1 MKSEHSLYIPE
12 IIPAIKKPATEEM
25 RSPYWKLPKN
35 WKEMMESVAWAAGTR
50 LTLETNAPE
59 TVAIEVTEKED
70 RSGIIVHLLNYN
82 NERDS
87 VLKNIRVSLEIP
99 DKQDVDNLE
108 VFSPDNNK
116 TVNIDFHIENNR
128 LIFVIPEL
136 KTYDLAVISL
146 RCIKE

>member
-1 MKSEHSLYIPE
+1 
-12 IIPAIKKPATEEM
+12 
-25 RSPYWKLPKN
+25 
-35 WKEMMESVAWAAGTR
+35 
-50 LTLETNAPE
+50 
-59 TVAIEVTEKED
+59 
-70 RSGIIVHLLNYN
+70 LLNYN